1 MEEWKKRGNRCDV
14 RRRRRGKRVGRWT
27 RGVVSGHAVEEA
39 VLMFERPG
47 LMEAWQAC
55 SDTKETT
62 YVNAYCSVRGV
73 HSIVASFVF
82 GPIVW

>member
-1 MEEWKKRGNRCDV
+1 
-14 RRRRRGKRVGRWT
+14 
-27 RGVVSGHAVEEA
+27 
-39 VLMFERPG
+39 MFERPG